1 MGIECLL
8 IKRWMHVMKYGIYGT
23 YNRKVQ
29 GTMFRPEQLR
39 QLIYPLII
47 EQVLAITV
55 GMVDTV
61 MISYAGEAAMSGVSL
76 VDMIN
81 NLLISIF
88 AAIATGGA
96 VVISQYLGNGN
107 KSRASQA
114 ASQLITV
121 AMVIAMGFMVLSIL
135 GNRPILSLLFGSI
148 EPDVMDSAS
157 IYFLISAW
165 SYPFLAVFNACA
177 AIFRSMG
184 NAKISMKISAGMN
197 IFNAIGN
204 AILIF
209 GFSMGAAGAALS
221 TFAARVLGAIV
232 ILMLAAGSGNE
243 VRVKYRELLRLEKDM
258 VRRILHIAIPSGVEN
273 GLFQL
278 GRVLVVSI
286 IALFGTAQIAA
297 NAVANTLDSMGC
309 IAGQAMNLA
318 MITVVGQCMGA
329 GEKEQAIHYT
339 KKLWKTTYLIT
350 AVINTFI
357 LLGLPLILK
366 CFSLS
371 QEAYRYAYILV
382 MIHDGMAI
390 FLWPTS
396 FTMPNALRAAGD
408 VKFCMFIS
416 IFSMVVFRILFSVVF
431 GIWLGWGAIG
441 VWTAM
446 VIDWIFR
453 AALFVWRFVQGK
465 WLEYKVI

>member
-1 MGIECLL
+1 
-8 IKRWMHVMKYGIYGT
+8 MKYGIYGT
-23 YNRKVQ
+23 YNRKVP

-81 NLLISIF
+81 NLLINIF

-96 VVISQYLGNGN
+96 VVISQYLGSGN

-121 AMVIAMGFMVLSIL
+121 SMVIAMGFMVLSIL

-243 VRVKYRELLRLEKDM
+243 VRVKYRELLHLEKDM

-453 AALFVWRFVQGK
+453 ATLFVWRFVQGK

>member
-1 MGIECLL
+1 
-8 IKRWMHVMKYGIYGT
+8 
-23 YNRKVQ
+23 
-29 GTMFRPEQLR
+29 MFDAKQLR

-81 NLLISIF
+81 NLLISVF

-96 VVISQYLGNGN
+96 VVISQYLGSGD
-107 KSRASQA
+107 KGRASQA

-121 AMVIAMGFMVLSIL
+121 ATVIAAGFMLLSIA

-148 EPDVMDSAS
+148 EADVMESAS

-177 AIFRSMG
+177 AIYRSMG
-184 NAKISMKISAGMN
+184 NAKISMEISAGMN

-209 GFSMGAAGAALS
+209 GFSMGAAGAALA
-221 TFAARVLGAIV
+221 TFAARVLGAVV
-232 ILMLAAGSGNE
+232 ILILTTGAGNE
-243 VRVKYRELLRLEKDM
+243 VRVRYRDLLRWEKEM

-286 IALFGTAQIAA
+286 IALFGTAKIAA

-329 GEKEQAIHYT
+329 GDKAQAVYYT
-339 KKLWKTTYLIT
+339 KRLWKITYMIT
-350 AVINTFI
+350 IVINAVI

-366 CFSLS
+366 LFSLS
-371 QEAYRYAYILV
+371 PEAYRYAYILV

-390 FLWPTS
+390 FLWPTA

-416 IFSMVVFRILFSVVF
+416 IFSMVVFRILFSVIL
-431 GIWLGWGAIG
+431 GIGLGWGAIG
-441 VWTAM
+441 VWVAM

-453 AALFVWRFVQGK
+453 SSLFVWRFVQGK

>member
-1 MGIECLL
+1 M
-8 IKRWMHVMKYGIYGT
+8 MKYGIFGQYDT
-23 YNRKVQ
+23 KVR
-29 GTMFRPEQLR
+29 GTMFDAKQLR
-39 QLIYPLII
+39 RLIYPLII

-96 VVISQYLGNGN
+96 VVVSQYLGSGDRG
-107 KSRASQA
+107 RASQA

-121 AMVIAMGFMVLSIL
+121 GTVIATGFMLLSIA
-135 GNRPILSLLFGSI
+135 GNRPILRLLFGTI
-148 EPDVMDSAS
+148 EADVMESAS

-177 AIFRSMG
+177 AIYRSMG
-184 NAKISMKISAGMN
+184 NAKISMQISAGMN

-221 TFAARVLGAIV
+221 TLAARVLGAIV
-232 ILMLAAGSGNE
+232 ILVMVTGTGNE
-243 VRVKYRELLRLEKDM
+243 VRVKYRDLLRWERDM

-339 KKLWKTTYLIT
+339 KKLWKLTYMIT
-350 AVINTFI
+350 AVINTVI

-371 QEAYRYAYILV
+371 SEAYRYAYILV

-441 VWTAM
+441 VWVAM

-453 AALFVWRFVQGK
+453 ASLFAWRFVQGK
-465 WLEYKVI
+465 WLEYRVI

>member
-96 VVISQYLGNGN
+96 VVISQYLGSGN

-121 AMVIAMGFMVLSIL
+121 SMVIAMGFMVLSIL

-453 AALFVWRFVQGK
+453 ATLFVWRFVQGK

>member
-1 MGIECLL
+1 
-8 IKRWMHVMKYGIYGT
+8 MKYGIYGT
-23 YNRKVQ
+23 YNRNVP

-96 VVISQYLGNGN
+96 VVISQYLGSGN

-357 LLGLPLILK
+357 LLGLPLILE

>member
-1 MGIECLL
+1 M
-8 IKRWMHVMKYGIYGT
+8 KKYGILGK
-23 YNRKVQ
+23 YNTKVK
-29 GTMFRPEQLR
+29 GTMFDSAQLR

-96 VVISQYLGNGN
+96 VVISQYLGSGN

-221 TFAARVLGAIV
+221 TFAARMLGAIT
-232 ILMLAAGSGNE
+232 ILILAAGSGNE
-243 VRVKYRELLRLEKDM
+243 VRVKYRELLKWEKDM
-258 VRRILHIAIPSGVEN
+258 ARRILHIAIPSGVEN

-329 GEKEQAIHYT
+329 GNKEQAIHYT
-339 KKLWKTTYLIT
+339 KKLWKITYLIT
-350 AVINTFI
+350 VVINTFI

-453 AALFVWRFVQGK
+453 ATLFVWRFVQGK

>member
-1 MGIECLL
+1 
-8 IKRWMHVMKYGIYGT
+8 MKYGIYGT
-23 YNRKVQ
+23 YNRNVP

-81 NLLISIF
+81 NLLINIF

-96 VVISQYLGNGN
+96 VVISQYLGSGN

-121 AMVIAMGFMVLSIL
+121 SMVIAMGFMVLSIL

>member
-1 MGIECLL
+1 
-8 IKRWMHVMKYGIYGT
+8 
-23 YNRKVQ
+23 
-29 GTMFRPEQLR
+29 MFDAKQLR

-96 VVISQYLGNGN
+96 VVVSQYLGSGDRG
-107 KSRASQA
+107 RASQA

-121 AMVIAMGFMVLSIL
+121 GTVIATGFMLLSIA
-135 GNRPILSLLFGSI
+135 GNRPILRLLFGTI
-148 EPDVMDSAS
+148 EADVMESAS

-177 AIFRSMG
+177 AIYRSMG
-184 NAKISMKISAGMN
+184 NAKISMQISAGMN

-221 TFAARVLGAIV
+221 TLAARVLGAIV
-232 ILMLAAGSGNE
+232 ILVMVTGTGNE
-243 VRVKYRELLRLEKDM
+243 VRVKYRDLLRWERDM

-339 KKLWKTTYLIT
+339 KKLWKLTYMIT
-350 AVINTFI
+350 AVINTVI

-371 QEAYRYAYILV
+371 SEAYRYAYILV

-396 FTMPNALRAAGD
+396 FTMPNALRATGD

-441 VWTAM
+441 VWVAM

-453 AALFVWRFVQGK
+453 ASLFAWRFVQGK
-465 WLEYKVI
+465 WLEYRVI

>member
-88 AAIATGGA
+88 VAIATGGA
-96 VVISQYLGNGN
+96 VVISQYLGSGN

-135 GNRPILSLLFGSI
+135 GTRPILSLLFGSI

>member
-1 MGIECLL
+1 M
-8 IKRWMHVMKYGIYGT
+8 MKYGIFGQYDT
-23 YNRKVQ
+23 KVR
-29 GTMFRPEQLR
+29 GTMFDAKQLR

-96 VVISQYLGNGN
+96 VVVSQYLGSGDRG
-107 KSRASQA
+107 RASQA

-121 AMVIAMGFMVLSIL
+121 GTVIATGFMLLSIA
-135 GNRPILSLLFGSI
+135 GNRPILRLLFGTI
-148 EPDVMDSAS
+148 EADVMESAS

-177 AIFRSMG
+177 AIYRSMG
-184 NAKISMKISAGMN
+184 NAKISMQISAGMN

-221 TFAARVLGAIV
+221 TLAARVLGAIV
-232 ILMLAAGSGNE
+232 ILVMVTGTGNE
-243 VRVKYRELLRLEKDM
+243 VRVKYRDLLRWERDM

-339 KKLWKTTYLIT
+339 KKLWKLTYMIT
-350 AVINTFI
+350 AVINTVI

-371 QEAYRYAYILV
+371 SEAYRYAYILV

-441 VWTAM
+441 VWVAM

-453 AALFVWRFVQGK
+453 ASLFAWRFVQGK
-465 WLEYKVI
+465 WLEYRVI

>member
-1 MGIECLL
+1 
-8 IKRWMHVMKYGIYGT
+8 MKYGIFGVYK
-23 YNRKVQ
+23 NKIN
-29 GTMFRPEQLR
+29 GTMFSPAQLR

-81 NLLISIF
+81 NLLINIF
-88 AAIATGGA
+88 AAIAAGGA
-96 VVISQYLGNGN
+96 VVISQYLGNKDRN
-107 KSRASQA
+107 RASRAA
-114 ASQLITV
+114 TQLITV
-121 AMVIAMGFMVLSIL
+121 ALVISAGFMILSIWK
-135 GNRPILSLLFGSI
+135 NKPILRLLFGSI
-148 EPDVMDSAS
+148 EAEVMESATV
-157 IYFLISAW
+157 YFLISAW

-177 AIFRSMG
+177 AIYRSMG
-184 NAKISMKISAGMN
+184 NAKIAMKISVGMN
-197 IFNAIGN
+197 LLNAIGN

-221 TFAARVLGAIV
+221 TFAARVLGALL
-232 ILMLAAGSGNE
+232 ILLLVVKKESE
-243 VRVKYRELLRLEKDM
+243 VTVNYREFFRWEKDM
-258 VRRILHIAIPSGVEN
+258 VRRILRIAIPSGVEN
-273 GLFQL
+273 GIFQM

-286 IALFGTAQIAA
+286 IAMFGTEQIAA

-329 GEKEQAIHYT
+329 GDKEQAIYYT
-339 KKLWKTTYLIT
+339 RRLWKITYMIT
-350 AVINTFI
+350 LVINAAI
-357 LLGLPLILK
+357 LLSLPLILK
-366 CFSLS
+366 LFSLS
-371 QEAYRYAYILV
+371 PEAYRYAYILV
-382 MIHDGMAI
+382 LIHDGMAI

-408 VKFCMFIS
+408 VKFCMSIS
-416 IFSMVVFRILFSVVF
+416 IFSMFVFRILFSVVF
-431 GIWLGWGAIG
+431 GIKFGWGAIG
-441 VWTAM
+441 VWIAM
-446 VIDWIFR
+446 IFDWIFR
-453 AALFVWRFVQGK
+453 SVLFTWRFVQGK

>member
-1 MGIECLL
+1 
-8 IKRWMHVMKYGIYGT
+8 MKYGIFGQYDT
-23 YNRKVQ
+23 KVR
-29 GTMFRPEQLR
+29 GTMFDAKQLR

-96 VVISQYLGNGN
+96 VVVSQYLGSGDRG
-107 KSRASQA
+107 RASQA

-121 AMVIAMGFMVLSIL
+121 GTVIATGFMALSIA
-135 GNRPILSLLFGSI
+135 GNRPILRLLFGTI
-148 EPDVMDSAS
+148 EADVMESAS

-177 AIFRSMG
+177 AIYRSMG
-184 NAKISMKISAGMN
+184 NAKISMQISAGMN

-209 GFSMGAAGAALS
+209 GFSMGAAGAAFS

-232 ILMLAAGSGNE
+232 ILVMVTGTGNE
-243 VRVKYRELLRLEKDM
+243 VRVKYRDLLRWERDM

-339 KKLWKTTYLIT
+339 KKLWKLTYMIT
-350 AVINTFI
+350 AVINTVI

-371 QEAYRYAYILV
+371 SEAYRYAYILV

-441 VWTAM
+441 VWVAM

-453 AALFVWRFVQGK
+453 ASLFAWRFVQGK
-465 WLEYKVI
+465 WLEYRVI